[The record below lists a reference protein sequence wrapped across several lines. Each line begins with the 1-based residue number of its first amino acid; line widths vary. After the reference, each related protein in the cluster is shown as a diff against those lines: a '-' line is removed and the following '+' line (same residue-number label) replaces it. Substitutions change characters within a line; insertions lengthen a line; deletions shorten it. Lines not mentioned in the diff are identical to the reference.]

1 MMKIMNKKNIQ
12 KKTNIITLNRFR
24 PFKTKPLT
32 SKQEEKLQNEEVIN
46 AFSDA
51 CLQIIEKMDLKGY
64 GLIAWD
70 EKGVPC
76 ISWSTSHDKNPISE
90 MLLPT
95 FTQSCFQSI
104 LTKKLSTTEDL
115 KDE

>member
-1 MMKIMNKKNIQ
+1 MLG
-12 KKTNIITLNRFR
+12 LN
-24 PFKTKPLT
+24 
-32 SKQEEKLQNEEVIN
+32 
-46 AFSDA
+46 DA
-51 CLQIIEKMDLKGY
+51 CLQIMEKMDLKGY
-64 GLIAWD
+64 ALLAWD

-76 ISWSTSHDKNPISE
+76 ISWSCNHNKSPISE

-104 LTKKLSTTEDL
+104 LNKKLSTTEDL